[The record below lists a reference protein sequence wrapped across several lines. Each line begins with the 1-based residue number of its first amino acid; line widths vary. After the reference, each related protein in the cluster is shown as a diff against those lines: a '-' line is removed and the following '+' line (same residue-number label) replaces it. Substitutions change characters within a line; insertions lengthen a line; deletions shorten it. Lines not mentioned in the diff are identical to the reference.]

1 MTNKNNIIKI
11 VKDQNESMVT
21 VKNKLSSLPARI
33 IIVGK
38 SALSGKTN
46 LVVNLLCNDNPEFFL
61 HNFKGENIYLVSG
74 SIGTDDKLNKLI
86 LFKQIPDENLMLSFN
101 EEAIT
106 NVYDE
111 VEIKF
116 KDNVIN
122 KEKVNYLLILDD
134 MSFKGDLKKK
144 TFGIL
149 NKIFSNGRHINL
161 SIIVTAQ
168 KYSDLPTSFRENM
181 TNLFSFNC
189 SNKQLDLISDDVNY
203 LENSKLFKS
212 KFRKATAVPHSFF
225 ICNFFKSIDKMYLNS
240 DLEYI

>member
-46 LVVNLLCNDNPEFFL
+46 LLVNLLCNENPEFFL
-61 HNFKGENIYLVSG
+61 HNFEGENIYLVSG

-111 VEIKF
+111 VEPLF
-116 KDNVIN
+116 V
-122 KEKVNYLLILDD
+122 
-134 MSFKGDLKKK
+134 
-144 TFGIL
+144 
-149 NKIFSNGRHINL
+149 KI
-161 SIIVTAQ
+161 
-168 KYSDLPTSFRENM
+168 
-181 TNLFSFNC
+181 
-189 SNKQLDLISDDVNY
+189 
-203 LENSKLFKS
+203 
-212 KFRKATAVPHSFF
+212 
-225 ICNFFKSIDKMYLNS
+225 
-240 DLEYI
+240 